1 MKKNIL
7 RIAIVALVGAMMAS
21 CVGTS
26 DVTFS
31 QSDLLGL
38 WQEDNTQHF
47 VRFTT
52 EKADEV
58 YSYGREWDEADD
70 VTESDLKDYGNGWFK
85 WKLVQANLT
94 EIHLMDNGGAEIPKT
109 YIVTKL
115 TDTELSY
122 YEKDH
127 KEIKTS
133 FTKVAEKK

>member
-7 RIAIVALVGAMMAS
+7 RIAIVTLVGAVMAA
-21 CVGTS
+21 CVPTENP
-26 DVTFS
+26 TFS

-38 WQEDNTQHF
+38 WQENDTQHF
-47 VRFTT
+47 VRFTA
-52 EKADEV
+52 EKADSA
-58 YSYGREWDEADD
+58 YMYAREWDEAED
-70 VTESDLKDYGNGWFK
+70 VTEGDLKPYGNGWFK
-85 WKLVQANLT
+85 WQLVKADLK
-94 EIHLMDNGGAEIPKT
+94 ELHLMDNDGAEIPKT

>member
-21 CVGTS
+21 CMGPEE
-26 DVTFS
+26 VTFS

-38 WQEDNTQHF
+38 WQEDNTEHF

-58 YSYGREWDEADD
+58 YLYGREWNEAEDIF
-70 VTESDLKDYGNGWFK
+70 EGDLKPYGNGWFK
-85 WKLVQANLT
+85 WQLVKADLK
-94 EIHLMDNGGAEIPKT
+94 ELHLMDNDGAEIPKT